1 MSALCAR
8 LVRWS
13 PVAVAILV
21 LGAASPASAIK
32 KNFVAVLSGAQE
44 IPSTASNAV
53 GNGFFV
59 FDTATGDLCY
69 MVGFNAS
76 LLTSAETD
84 SHIHGFLPDGNPP
97 LDETGAPG
105 NVIVGLPLGN
115 PKVGC
120 VNIPPQFHG
129 ILKKGLTYVNI
140 HTANNTGGE
149 IRGQL
154 TPVKGK

>member
-1 MSALCAR
+1 MRRFLFVVFAL
-8 LVRWS
+8 VF
-13 PVAVAILV
+13 VAAAPA
-21 LGAASPASAIK
+21 GAVK
-32 KNFVAVLSGAQE
+32 KNFVAVLAGAQE
-44 IPSTASNAV
+44 LPPTTTEAL

-59 FDTATGDLCY
+59 FDTATGDICY
-69 MVGFNAS
+69 KVSFNVS
-76 LLTSAETD
+76 LLSSAETD
-84 SHIHGFLPDGNPP
+84 CHIHGFLPDGNPP
-97 LDETGAPG
+97 GDETGAPG

-120 VNIPPQFHG
+120 VNIPPQFHS

-140 HTANNTGGE
+140 HTVTNPGGE